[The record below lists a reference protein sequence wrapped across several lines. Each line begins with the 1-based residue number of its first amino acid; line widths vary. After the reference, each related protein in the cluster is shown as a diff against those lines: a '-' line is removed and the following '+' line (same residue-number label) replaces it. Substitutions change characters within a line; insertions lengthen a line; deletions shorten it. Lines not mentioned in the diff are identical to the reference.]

1 MVVDLN
7 TLISLLGILLTVVG
21 FVALWAGV
29 ISKMRTQIDLLWEI
43 YVTDALRKQRLA
55 GVIENRSP
63 EQLAPEVW
71 LSVKEKLDLALIKK
85 MRRLVAKHKPLLI
98 SNAALIVWYMEQMG
112 FRTLSG
118 RAAAVNMSLEEY
130 LANTIVYLRELERG
144 EDSLKETLGV

>member
-85 MRRLVAKHKPLLI
+85 MRRLVAKHKPLPI